1 MDEFSASP
9 AEKPAATPGLEA
21 APAPPAPVD
30 LSQPELYIH
39 RELSQLQFNI
49 RVLDQALDESK
60 PLIERLKFLLIFSS
74 NMDEFFEIRVA
85 GLKQQIA
92 FDHEV
97 IGADGIPPRRVLAEI
112 SEIAHRQI
120 ERQYAILNEKIL
132 PALADEGIRI
142 VRRNQWSHK
151 QKLWVRRY
159 FRHEVAPLI
168 TPIGLDPTHP
178 FPRLVNKSLNF
189 IVQLEG
195 TDAFGRDSGLAI
207 VPAPRILPRLIRLP
221 QEVCEGGD
229 NYVLLSSII
238 HAHAADLF
246 PGVRV
251 LGNRSSA
258 CAWMIDD

>member
-1 MDEFSASP
+1 MTPPNESNASA
-9 AEKPAATPGLEA
+9 KAASARPVPVAPETPE
-21 APAPPAPVD
+21 VD
-30 LSQPELYIH
+30 LNDSSLYVH

-97 IGADGIPPRRVLAEI
+97 IGADGIPPRRVLSEI
-112 SEIAHRQI
+112 SEVAHRQI

-159 FRHEVAPLI
+159 FRHEVAP
-168 TPIGLDPTHP
+168 
-178 FPRLVNKSLNF
+178 R
-189 IVQLEG
+189 
-195 TDAFGRDSGLAI
+195 
-207 VPAPRILPRLIRLP
+207 
-221 QEVCEGGD
+221 
-229 NYVLLSSII
+229 
-238 HAHAADLF
+238 
-246 PGVRV
+246 
-251 LGNRSSA
+251 
-258 CAWMIDD
+258 